1 MLQRVIYVSRSL
13 IGADQ
18 LRLGPLVS
26 SSATRNTAADVT
38 GMLWADGESFA
49 QVLEGDPDDVDMIM
63 KRIRA
68 DQRHTDIFVLLDRP
82 VSSRQFGTWAMR
94 RARYDDA
101 SVHATTFMIGFAMG
115 ERAGPA
121 KRLYDTILAND
132 GQRF

>member
-1 MLQRVIYVSRSL
+1 
-13 IGADQ
+13 
-18 LRLGPLVS
+18 
-26 SSATRNTAADVT
+26 
-38 GMLWADGESFA
+38 MLWADGESFA

-82 VSSRQFGTWAMR
+82 VSSRQFRTWAMR
-94 RARYDDA
+94 RAGYDDA

-121 KRLYDTILAND
+121 KRLYDTILASD
-132 GQRF
+132 GQML